1 MDAVNTDDGED
12 YCRAIEAYLC
22 RKNDGHLI
30 RIVGPAF
37 DQVRGWSSQGVPLTI
52 AYLGI
57 DRYVERYY
65 AKAQRHAMGQR
76 RRPVRVEFCEAD
88 ILDAFDDWR
97 RAVGVPAPIDP
108 SSGNAALLDGT
119 EDAATPEGSGV
130 PGSAALGSAAP
141 GSPAPRRAGSLASH
155 LERVTAR
162 LTALQSSTSP
172 EMAAVVD
179 PVIHELDTARHAAA
193 RLRGEA
199 REALMARLRE
209 LDAHVLRQARAHCT
223 AGTIAELTA
232 QTETELAPF
241 RTRLS
246 PSEYAAACDRG
257 VDRLVRQRWALP
269 TLTVD

>member
-1 MDAVNTDDGED
+1 MSADDHDD
-12 YCRAIEAYLC
+12 YCRSIEAYLC

-30 RIVGPAF
+30 RIVGPVF
-37 DQVRGWSSQGVPLTI
+37 DQVRGWSSRGVPLTI

-65 AKAQRHAMGQR
+65 AKAQR

-88 ILDAFDDWR
+88 ILDAFDEWR
-97 RAVGVPAPIDP
+97 RAVGVPSPVAVPEDGADDP
-108 SSGNAALLDGT
+108 EATAA
-119 EDAATPEGSGV
+119 AGST
-130 PGSAALGSAAP
+130 S
-141 GSPAPRRAGSLASH
+141 APRRTGSLASH

-162 LTALQSSTSP
+162 LTALQSSASP

-209 LDAHVLRQARAHCT
+209 LDAQVLQGARARCSVET
-223 AGTIAELTA
+223 L
-232 QTETELAPF
+232 TELAAQTDAELRPF
-241 RTRLS
+241 RARMS
-246 PSEYAAACDRG
+246 AVEYAAARDRA

-269 TLTVD
+269 TLSIE